1 MLRKTIIGTALAAIT
16 LAASAAQA
24 HEAGYYRHDRV
35 AAERQALYAAEARRD
50 ADLQRLRFDRHMR
63 NFGAVERDRAQL
75 AYDQQQV
82 AAARYAL
89 ERDGRGWRWAEGR
102 G

>member
-1 MLRKTIIGTALAAIT
+1 MLRNTIIGTALAAIT

-24 HEAGYYRHDRV
+24 HEVGYRQDRV

-50 ADLQRLRFDRHMR
+50 ADQQQLRFDRHMR
-63 NFGAVERDRAQL
+63 KFAAVERDRAQL
-75 AYDQQQV
+75 AYDRQQV

-89 ERDGRGWRWAEGR
+89 ERDARGWGWRR